1 MTIQTP
7 RVLRERIKRERRVVA
22 SEEFRAAVSSAA
34 EDVLTLAHYHDQ
46 RHRACSLATD
56 LSRRFDVGWFL
67 CERLVLDGAGVL
79 RRDPEN
85 WWEAA
90 GLCAV
95 NERGEKS
102 NEYTGFIRTI
112 I

>member
-7 RVLRERIKRERRVVA
+7 RVLRERIEREKRVVA
-22 SEEFRAAVSSAA
+22 SEEFMGAVASAA
-34 EDVLTLAHYHDQ
+34 EDVSSLAHYHEQ
-46 RHRACSLATD
+46 RQRACLLAID
-56 LSRRFDVGWFL
+56 LSKRFDVGWFL

-79 RRDPEN
+79 RRDPQN
-85 WWEAA
+85 WWEAS

-102 NEYTGFIRTI
+102 NGYTGFIRTI